1 LKRQNYYFLNTP
13 DKNHICKFICTDPQ
27 NVVVVS
33 HTSPDGDAIGSAL
46 AMQKTMT
53 AYGHNAVVI
62 IPDTYPDYYS
72 WLPGIADI
80 VVAENEFEK
89 AAELIANASLQVIVD
104 MNAFKRGQIIEKA
117 LEQADAK
124 RILIDHHILTNNIFD
139 AVYSTPDVSSTSELV
154 YDVIESLNPELI
166 TKDVA
171 ECIYTGIV
179 TDTANF
185 FHGNMSPRT
194 FEITANLMRKGIDIV
209 KINQVLYHTFS
220 ENRIR
225 LLGYSISER
234 LRLLPEFNATYIFLT
249 KEDLVRFNYS
259 EGDSEDIVNYGLAI
273 KGMHISAFF
282 IEKADFIKLS
292 LRSEGDINVN
302 AMASKYF
309 NGGGHKNASGA
320 HFYGSL
326 QDAISLFEKALREL

>member
-1 LKRQNYYFLNTP
+1 LNTL
-13 DKNHICKFICTDPQ
+13 DKNLIRKFICSNPQ

-46 AMQKTMT
+46 AMNRVLK
-53 AYGHNAVVI
+53 AFGHNPVVI
-62 IPDTYPDYYS
+62 IPDVYPDYYG
-72 WLPGIADI
+72 WLPDIEDI
-80 VVAENEFEK
+80 VVAENDFDK
-89 AAELIANASLQVIVD
+89 AVDLIRHATLQVIVD
-104 MNAFKRGQIIEKA
+104 MNALKRAQQLETA
-117 LEQADAK
+117 LQEAQAS

-139 AVYSTPDVSSTSELV
+139 AAYSTPDVSSTSELV
-154 YDVIESLNPELI
+154 YNVIEFIDPALI
-166 TKDVA
+166 DKAVA

-185 FHGNMSPRT
+185 FHGNMSDRT
-194 FEITANLMRKGIDIV
+194 FEITAELIRKGIDII
-209 KINQVLYHTFS
+209 KINQTLYHTFS
-220 ENRIR
+220 ESRIR

-234 LRLLPEFNATYIFLT
+234 LHLMREFNAAYIYLT

-259 EGDSEDIVNYGLAI
+259 EGDSEDIVNYGLAV
-273 KGMHISAFF
+273 KGIRVSAFF
-282 IEKADFIKLS
+282 IEKPDFIKIS

-302 AMASKYF
+302 AMSAAYF

-326 QDAISLFEKALREL
+326 DDAISLFKKALSEL

>member
-1 LKRQNYYFLNTP
+1 MNTL
-13 DKNHICKFICTDPQ
+13 DKNLIRKFICSNPQ

-46 AMQKTMT
+46 AMNRVLK
-53 AYGHNAVVI
+53 AFGHNPVVI
-62 IPDTYPDYYS
+62 IPDVYPDYYG
-72 WLPGIADI
+72 WLPDIEGI
-80 VVAENEFEK
+80 VVAENDFDK
-89 AAELIANASLQVIVD
+89 AVDLIRHATLQVIVD
-104 MNAFKRGQIIEKA
+104 MNALKRAQQLETA
-117 LEQADAK
+117 LQEAQAS

-139 AVYSTPDVSSTSELV
+139 AAYSTPDVSSTSELV
-154 YDVIESLNPELI
+154 YNVIEFIDPSLI
-166 TKDVA
+166 DKAVA

-185 FHGNMSPRT
+185 FHGNMSDRT
-194 FEITANLMRKGIDIV
+194 FEITAELIRKGIDII
-209 KINQVLYHTFS
+209 KINQTLYHTFS
-220 ENRIR
+220 ESRIR

-234 LRLLPEFNATYIFLT
+234 LHLMREFNAAYIYLT

-259 EGDSEDIVNYGLAI
+259 EGDSEDIVNYGLAV
-273 KGMHISAFF
+273 KGIRVSAFF
-282 IEKADFIKLS
+282 IEKPDFIKIS

-302 AMASKYF
+302 AMSAAYF

-326 QDAISLFEKALREL
+326 DDAISLFKKALSEL

>member
-1 LKRQNYYFLNTP
+1 MKRQNYYFLNTL
-13 DKNHICKFICTDPQ
+13 DINHICKFICSDPQ

-33 HTSPDGDAIGSAL
+33 HTSPDGDAIGSSLAIHKAL
-46 AMQKTMT
+46 E
-53 AYGHNAVVI
+53 AYGHRSVVVI
-62 IPDTYPDYYS
+62 PDVFPDYYS
-72 WLPGIADI
+72 WLPGISDV
-80 VVAENEFEK
+80 VVAENDFEK
-89 AAELIANASLQVIVD
+89 AASLIANASLQVIID
-104 MNAFKRGQIIEKA
+104 MNALKRGLNIEQVLA
-117 LEQADAK
+117 QTNAK

-139 AVYSTPDVSSTSELV
+139 AVYSTPNVSSTSELV
-154 YDVIESLNPELI
+154 YDVIEALNPDLI

-185 FHGNMSPRT
+185 FHGNMTPRT

-225 LLGYSISER
+225 LLGFSISER
-234 LRLLPEFNATYIFLT
+234 IRLLPEYNATYIYLT
-249 KEDLVRFNYS
+249 KEDLDRFNYT
-259 EGDSEDIVNYGLAI
+259 EGDSEGIVNYGLAI
-273 KGMHISAFF
+273 KGIHISAFF
-282 IEKADFIKLS
+282 VERSDFIKIS

-302 AMASKYF
+302 ALAAKYF

-326 QDAISLFEKALREL
+326 QEAISMFEKALSEL

>member
-1 LKRQNYYFLNTP
+1 MNTL
-13 DKNHICKFICTDPQ
+13 DKNLIRKFICSNPQ

-46 AMQKTMT
+46 AMNRVLK
-53 AYGHNAVVI
+53 AFGHNPVVI
-62 IPDTYPDYYS
+62 IPDVYPDYYG
-72 WLPGIADI
+72 WLPDIEDI
-80 VVAENEFEK
+80 VVAENDFDK
-89 AAELIANASLQVIVD
+89 AVDLIRHATLQVIVD
-104 MNAFKRGQIIEKA
+104 MNALKRAQQLETA
-117 LEQADAK
+117 LQEAQAS

-139 AVYSTPDVSSTSELV
+139 AAYSTPDVSSTSELV
-154 YDVIESLNPELI
+154 YNVIEFIDPSLI
-166 TKDVA
+166 DKAVA

-185 FHGNMSPRT
+185 FHGNMSDRT
-194 FEITANLMRKGIDIV
+194 FEITAELIRKGIDII
-209 KINQVLYHTFS
+209 KINQTLYHTFS
-220 ENRIR
+220 ESRIR

-234 LRLLPEFNATYIFLT
+234 LHLLREFNAAYIFLT

-259 EGDSEDIVNYGLAI
+259 EGDSEDIVNYGLAV
-273 KGMHISAFF
+273 KGIRVSAFF
-282 IEKADFIKLS
+282 IEKPDFIKIS

-302 AMASKYF
+302 AMSAAYF

-326 QDAISLFEKALREL
+326 DDAISLFKKALSEL

>member
-1 LKRQNYYFLNTP
+1 MNTL

-46 AMQKTMT
+46 AMQKTLT
-53 AYGHNAVVI
+53 AFGHHAVAI
-62 IPDTYPDYYS
+62 LPDVYPDYYS
-72 WLPGIADI
+72 WLPGVEDI
-80 VVAENEFEK
+80 VIAENEFDK
-89 AAELIANASLQVIVD
+89 ALQLIANASLQVIVD
-104 MNAFKRGQIIEKA
+104 MNALKRGQIIEKA

-139 AVYSTPDVSSTSELV
+139 AAYSTPDVSSTSELV
-154 YDVIESLNPELI
+154 YNVIEALNPALI

-194 FEITANLMRKGIDIV
+194 FDITANLMRKNIDII

-225 LLGYSISER
+225 LLGFSISER
-234 LRLLPEFNATYIFLT
+234 LHLLSDFHAAYIYLN
-249 KEDLVRFNYS
+249 KEDLIRFNYS

-273 KGMHISAFF
+273 KGIHISAFF
-282 IEKADFIKLS
+282 IEKTDFIKIS

-326 QDAISLFEKALREL
+326 TEAISLYEQALREL

>member
-1 LKRQNYYFLNTP
+1 MNHQNYYFLNTL
-13 DKNHICKFICTDPQ
+13 DKNHLCKFICTDSQ

-53 AYGHNAVVI
+53 AYGHHAVVV
-62 IPDTYPDYYS
+62 IPDAYPDYYN
-72 WLPGIADI
+72 WLPGIADV
-80 VVAENEFEK
+80 VVAENNFEK
-89 AAELIANASLQVIVD
+89 AAEIIANATLQVIVD
-104 MNAFKRGQIIEKA
+104 MNALTRGQSIEKV
-117 LEQADAK
+117 LEQANAK

-154 YDVIESLNPELI
+154 YDIIESLNPELI
-166 TKDVA
+166 TKEVA
-171 ECIYTGIV
+171 ECLYTGIV

-234 LRLLPEFNATYIFLT
+234 LHLLPEFNAAYIFLT
-249 KEDLVRFNYS
+249 KEDQIRFNYS
-259 EGDSEDIVNYGLAI
+259 EGDSEDIVNYGLAV
-273 KGMHISAFF
+273 KGIRISCFF
-282 IEKADFIKLS
+282 IEKPEFIKIS
-292 LRSEGDINVN
+292 LRSEGNINVN
-302 AMASKYF
+302 AMSGKYF
-309 NGGGHKNASGA
+309 GGGGHKNASGA

-326 QDAISLFEKALREL
+326 QDAISLYKQALREL

>member
-1 LKRQNYYFLNTP
+1 MKRQNYYFLNTL

-33 HTSPDGDAIGSAL
+33 HTSPDGDAIGSSLAIHKAL
-46 AMQKTMT
+46 T
-53 AYGHNAVVI
+53 AYGHRSVVVI
-62 IPDTYPDYYS
+62 PDVYPDYYN
-72 WLPGIADI
+72 WLPGISDI
-80 VVAENEFEK
+80 VVAENDFEK
-89 AAELIANASLQVIVD
+89 AVDIISNASLQVIVD
-104 MNAFKRGQIIEKA
+104 MNALKRGLKLEPALEKA
-117 LEQADAK
+117 NAK

-139 AVYSTPDVSSTSELV
+139 AAYSTPDVSSTSELV
-154 YDVIESLNPELI
+154 YDVIEALNPDLI

-185 FHGNMSPRT
+185 FHGNMTPRT

-220 ENRIR
+220 ENRLR
-225 LLGYSISER
+225 LLGFSISER
-234 LRLLPEFNATYIFLT
+234 LHLLPENNAAYIYLT

-273 KGMHISAFF
+273 KGIRISAFF
-282 IEKADFIKLS
+282 IERPEFIKIS

-302 AMASKYF
+302 AMATKYF

-320 HFYGSL
+320 HFYGPL
-326 QDAISLFEKALREL
+326 QDAISMFEKALSEL